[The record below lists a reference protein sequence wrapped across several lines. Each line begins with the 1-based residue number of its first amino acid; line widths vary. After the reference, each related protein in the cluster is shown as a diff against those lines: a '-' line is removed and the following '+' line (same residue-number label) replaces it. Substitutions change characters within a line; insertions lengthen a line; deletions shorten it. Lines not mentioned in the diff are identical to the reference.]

1 MKTWLKT
8 TLITGVLCCAVG
20 AVLTAAGMLTGGKQ
34 YVQAAD
40 INTLRGDAR
49 KTDSDS
55 LAVLNKQK
63 ISGVQALDLALDNLD
78 LKIVPSDDD
87 CCYLSYRIAATGGEA
102 PLTYTVQDGT
112 LHLKENDAVQPQVHI
127 DVDFLTDFLT
137 LGRLPEDDDN
147 AQTVILSVPK
157 SQLKQLDIRSS
168 YGDISMRGISAAR
181 GSIRCENGGIELE
194 HCQLSN
200 VKLNNDYGDVEMDH
214 CTVDTADISL
224 SNGEFDAES
233 TVFSGKNTLTNDYGD
248 ISMDH
253 CTVDTAAVQLSNGS
267 FDAQETAFSGE
278 NSITSSYGDVS
289 VSDTLANLQAL
300 TIQASTAYGEI
311 SVPDGLRAQIRQTT
325 DDDLTDY
332 CHSGTGGSLRV
343 QADNGNIELSDD

>member
-8 TLITGVLCCAVG
+8 ALISGVLCCAVG
-20 AVLTAAGMLTGGKQ
+20 AVLAAAGMLTGGKQ

-49 KTDSDS
+49 KADSDS
-55 LAVLNKQK
+55 LAVLDKQK
-63 ISGVQALDLALDNLD
+63 ISNVQAVDIALDNLD

-87 CCYLSYRIAATGGEA
+87 CCYLSYRIAANKGEA

-137 LGRLPEDDDN
+137 LGRLPEDDDT
-147 AQTVILSVPK
+147 QTVILSVPK
-157 SQLKQLDIRSS
+157 SQLKQLDICSS

-181 GSIRCENGGIELE
+181 GSIRCDNGDISLNN
-194 HCQLSN
+194 CQLSQFT
-200 VKLNNDYGDVEMDH
+200 LNNDYGDIDLER
-214 CTVDTADISL
+214 CTL
-224 SNGEFDAES
+224 
-233 TVFSGKNTLTNDYGD
+233 
-248 ISMDH
+248 
-253 CTVDTAAVQLSNGS
+253 DTAAVQLSNGG

-278 NSITSSYGDVS
+278 NSITSSYGDIS

-311 SVPDGLRAQIRQTT
+311 SVPDELRAQIRQIT
-325 DDDLTDY
+325 DDELTDY

-343 QADNGNIELSDD
+343 QADNGDIELSDD

>member
-20 AVLTAAGMLTGGKQ
+20 AVFTAAGMLTGGKQ

-49 KTDSDS
+49 KADSDS
-55 LAVLNKQK
+55 LAVLDKQK
-63 ISGVQALDLALDNLD
+63 ISNVQALDLALDTLD

-112 LHLKENDAVQPQVHI
+112 LHLKENDAVQPQVYI

-137 LGRLPEDDDN
+137 LGRLPEDDDT
-147 AQTVILSVPK
+147 QTVILSVPK
-157 SQLKQLDIRSS
+157 SQLKQLRIRVS

-181 GSIRCENGGIELE
+181 GSIRCENGDISLKN
-194 HCQLSN
+194 CRLSQFT
-200 VKLNNDYGDVEMDH
+200 LNNDYGDIDLER
-214 CTVDTADISL
+214 CTLDTADISL
-224 SNGEFDAES
+224 YNGE
-233 TVFSGKNTLTNDYGD
+233 
-248 ISMDH
+248 
-253 CTVDTAAVQLSNGS
+253 

-278 NSITSSYGDVS
+278 NSITSSYGDIS

-311 SVPDGLRAQIRQTT
+311 SVPDGLRAQIRQST

-343 QADNGNIELSDD
+343 QADDGDIELSDD

>member
-8 TLITGVLCCAVG
+8 ALLSGVLCCAVG
-20 AVLTAAGMLTGGKQ
+20 AVFTAAGMLTGGKQ

-49 KTDSDS
+49 KADSDS
-55 LAVLNKQK
+55 LAVLDKQK

-87 CCYLSYRIAATGGEA
+87 CCYLSYRIAATSGEA
-102 PLTYTVQDGT
+102 PLTYTVQNGT

-137 LGRLPEDDDN
+137 LGRLPEDDDT
-147 AQTVILSVPK
+147 QTVILSVPK

-181 GSIRCENGGIELE
+181 GSIRCDNGDISLKN
-194 HCQLSN
+194 CQLSQFT
-200 VKLNNDYGDVEMDH
+200 LN
-214 CTVDTADISL
+214 
-224 SNGEFDAES
+224 
-233 TVFSGKNTLTNDYGD
+233 NDYGD
-248 ISMDH
+248 ISMRGISAARGSIRCDNGDISLNNCQLSQFTLNNDYGDIDLER
-253 CTVDTAAVQLSNGS
+253 CTLDTAAVQLSNGG
-267 FDAQETAFSGE
+267 FDAQKTAFSGE

-300 TIQASTAYGEI
+300 TIQASTAYGKI
-311 SVPDGLRAQIRQTT
+311 SVPDGLRAQIRQST
-325 DDDLTDY
+325 DDDLTAY

-343 QADNGNIELSDD
+343 QADNGDIELSDD

>member
-8 TLITGVLCCAVG
+8 ALISGVLCCAVG
-20 AVLTAAGMLTGGKQ
+20 AVLAAAGMLTGGKQ

-49 KTDSDS
+49 KADSDS
-55 LAVLNKQK
+55 LAVLDKQK
-63 ISGVQALDLALDNLD
+63 ISGVQALNLSLDNLD

-87 CCYLSYRIAATGGEA
+87 CCYLSYRIAANKGEA
-102 PLTYTVQDGT
+102 PLTYTVQNGT

-137 LGRLPEDDDN
+137 LGRLPEDDDT
-147 AQTVILSVPK
+147 QTVILSVPK

-168 YGDISMRGISAAR
+168 YGDILMRGISAAR
-181 GSIRCENGGIELE
+181 GSIRCDNGDISLNN
-194 HCQLSN
+194 CQLSQFT
-200 VKLNNDYGDVEMDH
+200 LNNDYGDIDLER
-214 CTVDTADISL
+214 CTL
-224 SNGEFDAES
+224 
-233 TVFSGKNTLTNDYGD
+233 
-248 ISMDH
+248 
-253 CTVDTAAVQLSNGS
+253 DTAAVQLSNGG

-311 SVPDGLRAQIRQTT
+311 SVPDELRAQIRQTT

-343 QADNGNIELSDD
+343 QADNGDIELSDD

>member
-63 ISGVQALDLALDNLD
+63 ISGVQALDLSLDNLD

-181 GSIRCENGGIELE
+181 GSIRCENGDISLKN
-194 HCQLSN
+194 CRLSQLT
-200 VKLNNDYGDVEMDH
+200 LNNDYGNIDLER
-214 CTVDTADISL
+214 CTL
-224 SNGEFDAES
+224 
-233 TVFSGKNTLTNDYGD
+233 
-248 ISMDH
+248 
-253 CTVDTAAVQLSNGS
+253 DTAAVQLSNGG

>member
-8 TLITGVLCCAVG
+8 ALLSGVLCCAVG
-20 AVLTAAGMLTGGKQ
+20 TVLTAAGMLTSGKQ

-102 PLTYTVQDGT
+102 PLTYTVQNGT

-137 LGRLPEDDDN
+137 FGRLPEDDND

-181 GSIRCENGGIELE
+181 GSIHCDNGDISLKN
-194 HCQLSN
+194 CRLSQLT
-200 VKLNNDYGDVEMDH
+200 LNNDYGDIDLER
-214 CTVDTADISL
+214 CTL
-224 SNGEFDAES
+224 
-233 TVFSGKNTLTNDYGD
+233 
-248 ISMDH
+248 
-253 CTVDTAAVQLSNGS
+253 DTAAVQLSNGG

-278 NSITSSYGDVS
+278 NSITSSYGD
-289 VSDTLANLQAL
+289 
-300 TIQASTAYGEI
+300 I
-311 SVPDGLRAQIRQTT
+311 SVFRHLGEPAGADHTGEHHIRR
-325 DDDLTDY
+325 DFR
-332 CHSGTGGSLRV
+332 SGRTAGANS
-343 QADNGNIELSDD
+343 ADHGR

>member
-8 TLITGVLCCAVG
+8 ALLSGVLCCAVG
-20 AVLTAAGMLTGGKQ
+20 TVLTAAGMLTGGKQ

-87 CCYLSYRIAATGGEA
+87 CCYLSYRIAATNGET
-102 PLTYTVQDGT
+102 PLTYTVQNGT

-137 LGRLPEDDDN
+137 FGRLPEDDN
-147 AQTVILSVPK
+147 AAQTVILSVPK

-181 GSIRCENGGIELE
+181 GSIHCDNGDISLNN
-194 HCQLSN
+194 CQLSQLT
-200 VKLNNDYGDVEMDH
+200 LNNDYGDIDLER
-214 CTVDTADISL
+214 CTL
-224 SNGEFDAES
+224 
-233 TVFSGKNTLTNDYGD
+233 
-248 ISMDH
+248 
-253 CTVDTAAVQLSNGS
+253 DTAAVQLSNGG

-343 QADNGNIELSDD
+343 QADNGDIELSDD

>member
-8 TLITGVLCCAVG
+8 ALLSGVLCCAVG
-20 AVLTAAGMLTGGKQ
+20 TVLTAAGMLIGGKQ

-87 CCYLSYRIAATGGEA
+87 CCYLSYRIAATDGEA
-102 PLTYTVQDGT
+102 PLTYTVQNGT

-137 LGRLPEDDDN
+137 FGRLPEDDNDT
-147 AQTVILSVPK
+147 QTVILSVPK

-181 GSIRCENGGIELE
+181 GSIRCDNGDISLNN
-194 HCQLSN
+194 CQLSQLT
-200 VKLNNDYGDVEMDH
+200 LNNDYGDIDLER
-214 CTVDTADISL
+214 CTL
-224 SNGEFDAES
+224 
-233 TVFSGKNTLTNDYGD
+233 
-248 ISMDH
+248 
-253 CTVDTAAVQLSNGS
+253 DTAAVQLSNGG

-300 TIQASTAYGEI
+300 TIQASAAYGEI

-325 DDDLTDY
+325 DDELTDY

-343 QADNGNIELSDD
+343 QADNGDIELSDD

>member
-78 LKIVPSDDD
+78 LKIVPSADDS
-87 CCYLSYRIAATGGEA
+87 CYLSYRIAATGVEA

-137 LGRLPEDDDN
+137 LGRLPEDDDT
-147 AQTVILSVPK
+147 QTVILSVPK
-157 SQLKQLDIRSS
+157 SQLKQLRIRVS
-168 YGDISMRGISAAR
+168 YGDISMRGIAAAR
-181 GSIRCENGGIELE
+181 GSIHCDNGDISLNN
-194 HCQLSN
+194 CQLSQFT
-200 VKLNNDYGDVEMDH
+200 LNNDYGDIDLER
-214 CTVDTADISL
+214 CTL
-224 SNGEFDAES
+224 
-233 TVFSGKNTLTNDYGD
+233 
-248 ISMDH
+248 
-253 CTVDTAAVQLSNGS
+253 DTAAVQLSNGG

-325 DDDLTDY
+325 DDELTDY

-343 QADNGNIELSDD
+343 QADNGDIELSDD

>member
-8 TLITGVLCCAVG
+8 ALLSGVLCCAVG
-20 AVLTAAGMLTGGKQ
+20 TVFTAAGMLTGGKQ

-49 KTDSDS
+49 KADSDS

-87 CCYLSYRIAATGGEA
+87 CCYLSYRIAATDGEA
-102 PLTYTVQDGT
+102 PLTYTVQNGT

-137 LGRLPEDDDN
+137 FGRLPEDDND

-181 GSIRCENGGIELE
+181 GSIRCDNGDISLNN
-194 HCQLSN
+194 CQLSQLT
-200 VKLNNDYGDVEMDH
+200 LNNDYGDIDLER
-214 CTVDTADISL
+214 CTL
-224 SNGEFDAES
+224 
-233 TVFSGKNTLTNDYGD
+233 
-248 ISMDH
+248 
-253 CTVDTAAVQLSNGS
+253 DTAAVQLSNGG

-300 TIQASTAYGEI
+300 TIQASTTYGEI

-325 DDDLTDY
+325 DDELTDY

-343 QADNGNIELSDD
+343 QADNGDIELSDD

>member
-8 TLITGVLCCAVG
+8 ALLSGVLCCAVG
-20 AVLTAAGMLTGGKQ
+20 TVLTAAGMLTGGKQ

-49 KTDSDS
+49 KADSDS

-87 CCYLSYRIAATGGEA
+87 CCYLSYRIAATDGEA
-102 PLTYTVQDGT
+102 PLTYTVQNGT

-137 LGRLPEDDDN
+137 FGRLPEDDND

-157 SQLKQLDIRSS
+157 SQLKQLDICSS

-181 GSIRCENGGIELE
+181 GSIRCDNGDISLNN
-194 HCQLSN
+194 CQLSQLT
-200 VKLNNDYGDVEMDH
+200 LNNDYGDIDLER
-214 CTVDTADISL
+214 CTL
-224 SNGEFDAES
+224 
-233 TVFSGKNTLTNDYGD
+233 
-248 ISMDH
+248 
-253 CTVDTAAVQLSNGS
+253 DTAAVQLSNGG

-300 TIQASTAYGEI
+300 TIQASTTYGEI

-325 DDDLTDY
+325 DDELTDY

-343 QADNGNIELSDD
+343 QADNGDIELSDD

>member
-8 TLITGVLCCAVG
+8 ALLSGVLCCAVG

-87 CCYLSYRIAATGGEA
+87 CCYLSYRIAATDGEA
-102 PLTYTVQDGT
+102 PLTYTVQNGT

-137 LGRLPEDDDN
+137 FGRLPEDDDT
-147 AQTVILSVPK
+147 QTVILSVPK

-181 GSIRCENGGIELE
+181 GSIHCDNGDISLNN
-194 HCQLSN
+194 CQLSQFT
-200 VKLNNDYGDVEMDH
+200 LNNDYGDIDLER
-214 CTVDTADISL
+214 CTL
-224 SNGEFDAES
+224 
-233 TVFSGKNTLTNDYGD
+233 
-248 ISMDH
+248 
-253 CTVDTAAVQLSNGS
+253 DTAAVQLSNGG

-300 TIQASTAYGEI
+300 TIQASTTYGEI

-325 DDDLTDY
+325 DDELTDY

-343 QADNGNIELSDD
+343 QADNGDIELSDD

>member
-8 TLITGVLCCAVG
+8 ALLSGVLCCAVG

-87 CCYLSYRIAATGGEA
+87 CCYLSYRIAATDGEA
-102 PLTYTVQDGT
+102 PLTYTVQNGT

-137 LGRLPEDDDN
+137 FGRLPEDDND

-181 GSIRCENGGIELE
+181 GSIRCDNGDISLNN
-194 HCQLSN
+194 CQLSQLT
-200 VKLNNDYGDVEMDH
+200 LNNDYGDIDLEW
-214 CTVDTADISL
+214 CTL
-224 SNGEFDAES
+224 
-233 TVFSGKNTLTNDYGD
+233 
-248 ISMDH
+248 
-253 CTVDTAAVQLSNGS
+253 DTAAVQLSNGG

-300 TIQASTAYGEI
+300 TIQASTTYGEI

-325 DDDLTDY
+325 DDELTDY

-343 QADNGNIELSDD
+343 QADNGDIELSDD

>member
-8 TLITGVLCCAVG
+8 ALISGVLCCAVG

-49 KTDSDS
+49 KADSDS
-55 LAVLNKQK
+55 LAVLDKQK
-63 ISGVQALDLALDNLD
+63 ISGVQALNLALDNLD

-87 CCYLSYRIAATGGEA
+87 CCYLSYRIAANKGEA

-137 LGRLPEDDDN
+137 FGRLPEDDDT
-147 AQTVILSVPK
+147 QTVILSVPK

-168 YGDISMRGISAAR
+168 YGDISMRGISAAS
-181 GSIRCENGGIELE
+181 GSIRCDNGDISLNN
-194 HCQLSN
+194 CRLSQFT
-200 VKLNNDYGDVEMDH
+200 LNNDYGDIDLER
-214 CTVDTADISL
+214 CTL
-224 SNGEFDAES
+224 
-233 TVFSGKNTLTNDYGD
+233 
-248 ISMDH
+248 
-253 CTVDTAAVQLSNGS
+253 DTAAVQLSNGE

-343 QADNGNIELSDD
+343 QADNGDIELSDD

>member
-8 TLITGVLCCAVG
+8 ALISGVLCCAVG

-49 KTDSDS
+49 KADSDS
-55 LAVLNKQK
+55 LAVLDKQK
-63 ISGVQALDLALDNLD
+63 ISNVQAVDIALDNLD

-87 CCYLSYRIAATGGEA
+87 CCYLSYRIAASNGEA
-102 PLTYTVQDGT
+102 PLTYTVQNGT

-137 LGRLPEDDDN
+137 FGRLPEDDDT
-147 AQTVILSVPK
+147 QTVILSVPK

-181 GSIRCENGGIELE
+181 GSIRCDNGDISLNN
-194 HCQLSN
+194 CQLSQFT
-200 VKLNNDYGDVEMDH
+200 LNNDYGDIDLER
-214 CTVDTADISL
+214 CTL
-224 SNGEFDAES
+224 
-233 TVFSGKNTLTNDYGD
+233 
-248 ISMDH
+248 
-253 CTVDTAAVQLSNGS
+253 DTAAVQLSNGG

-325 DDDLTDY
+325 DDELTDY

-343 QADNGNIELSDD
+343 QADNGDIELSDD

>member
-8 TLITGVLCCAVG
+8 ALISGVLCCAVG
-20 AVLTAAGMLTGGKQ
+20 AVLAAAGMLTGGKQ

-49 KTDSDS
+49 KADSDS
-55 LAVLNKQK
+55 LAVLDKQK
-63 ISGVQALDLALDNLD
+63 ISGVQALNLSLDNLD

-102 PLTYTVQDGT
+102 PLTYTVQNGT

-137 LGRLPEDDDN
+137 LGRLPEDDDT
-147 AQTVILSVPK
+147 QTVILSVPK

-168 YGDISMRGISAAR
+168 YGDISMRGISAAS
-181 GSIRCENGGIELE
+181 GSIRCDNGDISLKN
-194 HCQLSN
+194 CQLSQFT
-200 VKLNNDYGDVEMDH
+200 LNNDYGDIDLER
-214 CTVDTADISL
+214 CAL
-224 SNGEFDAES
+224 
-233 TVFSGKNTLTNDYGD
+233 
-248 ISMDH
+248 
-253 CTVDTAAVQLSNGS
+253 DTAAVQLSNGG

-311 SVPDGLRAQIRQTT
+311 SVPDELRAQIRQTT

-343 QADNGNIELSDD
+343 QADNGDIELSDD

>member
-8 TLITGVLCCAVG
+8 ALLSGVLCCAVG
-20 AVLTAAGMLTGGKQ
+20 TVLTAAGMLTGGKQ

-87 CCYLSYRIAATGGEA
+87 CCYLSYRIAATDGET
-102 PLTYTVQDGT
+102 PLTYTVQNGT

-137 LGRLPEDDDN
+137 FGRLPEDDND

-181 GSIRCENGGIELE
+181 GSIHCDNGDISLNN
-194 HCQLSN
+194 CQLSQLT
-200 VKLNNDYGDVEMDH
+200 LNNDYGDIDLER
-214 CTVDTADISL
+214 CTL
-224 SNGEFDAES
+224 
-233 TVFSGKNTLTNDYGD
+233 
-248 ISMDH
+248 
-253 CTVDTAAVQLSNGS
+253 DTAAVQLSNGG

-343 QADNGNIELSDD
+343 QADNGDIELSAD

>member
-8 TLITGVLCCAVG
+8 ALISGVLCCAVG
-20 AVLTAAGMLTGGKQ
+20 AVLAAAGMLTGGKQ

-49 KTDSDS
+49 KADSDS
-55 LAVLNKQK
+55 LAVLDKQK
-63 ISGVQALDLALDNLD
+63 ISGVQALNLSLDNLD

-87 CCYLSYRIAATGGEA
+87 CCYLSYRIAANKGEK
-102 PLTYTVQDGT
+102 PLTYTVQNGT

-137 LGRLPEDDDN
+137 LGRLPEDDDT
-147 AQTVILSVPK
+147 QTVILSVPK

-168 YGDISMRGISAAR
+168 YGDILMRGISAAR
-181 GSIRCENGGIELE
+181 GSIRCDNGDISLNN
-194 HCQLSN
+194 CQLSQFT
-200 VKLNNDYGDVEMDH
+200 LNNDYGDIDLER
-214 CTVDTADISL
+214 CTL
-224 SNGEFDAES
+224 
-233 TVFSGKNTLTNDYGD
+233 
-248 ISMDH
+248 
-253 CTVDTAAVQLSNGS
+253 DTAAVQLSNGG

-311 SVPDGLRAQIRQTT
+311 SVPDELRAQIRQTT

-343 QADNGNIELSDD
+343 QADNGDIELSDD

>member
-8 TLITGVLCCAVG
+8 ALISGVLCCAVG

-49 KTDSDS
+49 KADSDS
-55 LAVLNKQK
+55 LAVLDKQK
-63 ISGVQALDLALDNLD
+63 ISGVQALNLSLDNLD

-87 CCYLSYRIAATGGEA
+87 CCYLSYRIAANKGEA
-102 PLTYTVQDGT
+102 PLTYTVQNGT

-137 LGRLPEDDDN
+137 LGRLPEDDDT
-147 AQTVILSVPK
+147 QTVILSVPK

-181 GSIRCENGGIELE
+181 GSIRCDNGDISLKN
-194 HCQLSN
+194 CQRSQFT
-200 VKLNNDYGDVEMDH
+200 LNNDYGDIDLER
-214 CTVDTADISL
+214 CTL
-224 SNGEFDAES
+224 
-233 TVFSGKNTLTNDYGD
+233 
-248 ISMDH
+248 
-253 CTVDTAAVQLSNGS
+253 DTAAVQLSNGG

-278 NSITSSYGDVS
+278 NSITSSYGDIS

-311 SVPDGLRAQIRQTT
+311 SVPDELRAQIRQTT

-343 QADNGNIELSDD
+343 QADNGDIELSDD

>member
-137 LGRLPEDDDN
+137 LGRLPEDDDT
-147 AQTVILSVPK
+147 QTVILSVPK
-157 SQLKQLDIRSS
+157 FQLKQLDIRSS

-181 GSIRCENGGIELE
+181 GSIRCENGDISLNN
-194 HCQLSN
+194 CQLSQFT
-200 VKLNNDYGDVEMDH
+200 LNNDYGDIDLER
-214 CTVDTADISL
+214 CTL
-224 SNGEFDAES
+224 
-233 TVFSGKNTLTNDYGD
+233 
-248 ISMDH
+248 
-253 CTVDTAAVQLSNGS
+253 DTAAVQLSNGG
-267 FDAQETAFSGE
+267 FDAQETAFFGE

-300 TIQASTAYGEI
+300 TIQANTAYGEI

-325 DDDLTDY
+325 DDELTDY

-343 QADNGNIELSDD
+343 QADNGDIELSDD

>member
-1 MKTWLKT
+1 M
-8 TLITGVLCCAVG
+8 
-20 AVLTAAGMLTGGKQ
+20 
-34 YVQAAD
+34 
-40 INTLRGDAR
+40 
-49 KTDSDS
+49 
-55 LAVLNKQK
+55 
-63 ISGVQALDLALDNLD
+63 
-78 LKIVPSDDD
+78 PSDDD

-137 LGRLPEDDDN
+137 LGRLPEDDDT
-147 AQTVILSVPK
+147 QTVILSVPK
-157 SQLKQLDIRSS
+157 SQLKQLRIHVS
-168 YGDISMRGISAAR
+168 YGDISMRGIAASR
-181 GSIRCENGGIELE
+181 GSIRCENGDISLKN
-194 HCQLSN
+194 CRLSQLT
-200 VKLNNDYGDVEMDH
+200 LNNDYGDIDLER
-214 CTVDTADISL
+214 CTL
-224 SNGEFDAES
+224 
-233 TVFSGKNTLTNDYGD
+233 
-248 ISMDH
+248 
-253 CTVDTAAVQLSNGS
+253 DTAAVQLSNGS

-325 DDDLTDY
+325 DDELTDY

-343 QADNGNIELSDD
+343 QADNGDIELSDD

>member
-137 LGRLPEDDDN
+137 LGRLPEDDDT
-147 AQTVILSVPK
+147 QTVILSVPK

-168 YGDISMRGISAAR
+168 YGDISMRVIAAAR
-181 GSIRCENGGIELE
+181 GSIHCDNGDISLNN
-194 HCQLSN
+194 CQLSQFT
-200 VKLNNDYGDVEMDH
+200 LNNDYGDIDLER
-214 CTVDTADISL
+214 CTL
-224 SNGEFDAES
+224 
-233 TVFSGKNTLTNDYGD
+233 
-248 ISMDH
+248 
-253 CTVDTAAVQLSNGS
+253 DTAAVQLSNGG
-267 FDAQETAFSGE
+267 FDAQETAFFGE

-311 SVPDGLRAQIRQTT
+311 SVPDGLRSQIRQTT
-325 DDDLTDY
+325 DDELTDY

-343 QADNGNIELSDD
+343 QADNGDIELSDD

>member
-137 LGRLPEDDDN
+137 LGRLPEDDDT
-147 AQTVILSVPK
+147 QTVILSVPK

-181 GSIRCENGGIELE
+181 GSIRCDNGDIELE
-194 HCQLSN
+194 HCRLSQFT
-200 VKLNNDYGDVEMDH
+200 LNNDYGDIDLER
-214 CTVDTADISL
+214 CTL
-224 SNGEFDAES
+224 
-233 TVFSGKNTLTNDYGD
+233 
-248 ISMDH
+248 
-253 CTVDTAAVQLSNGS
+253 DTAAVQLSNGG

-278 NSITSSYGDVS
+278 NSIASSYGDVS

-311 SVPDGLRAQIRQTT
+311 SVPDGLRSQIRQTT
-325 DDDLTDY
+325 DDELTDY

-343 QADNGNIELSDD
+343 QADNGDIELSDD

>member
-8 TLITGVLCCAVG
+8 ALISGVLCCAVG

-49 KTDSDS
+49 KADSDS
-55 LAVLNKQK
+55 LAVLDKQK
-63 ISGVQALDLALDNLD
+63 IPNVQALNLSLDNLD

-87 CCYLSYRIAATGGEA
+87 CCYLSYRIAASNGEA
-102 PLTYTVQDGT
+102 PLTYTVQNGT

-137 LGRLPEDDDN
+137 LGRLPEDDDT
-147 AQTVILSVPK
+147 QTVILSVPK

-181 GSIRCENGGIELE
+181 GSIRCENGEISLKN
-194 HCQLSN
+194 CQLSQFT
-200 VKLNNDYGDVEMDH
+200 LSNDYGDIDLER
-214 CTVDTADISL
+214 CTLDTADISL
-224 SNGEFDAES
+224 YNGE
-233 TVFSGKNTLTNDYGD
+233 
-248 ISMDH
+248 
-253 CTVDTAAVQLSNGS
+253 

-311 SVPDGLRAQIRQTT
+311 SVPDELRAQIRQTT
-325 DDDLTDY
+325 DDELTDY

-343 QADNGNIELSDD
+343 QADDGDIEISDD

>member
-8 TLITGVLCCAVG
+8 ALLSGVLCCAVG
-20 AVLTAAGMLTGGKQ
+20 TVLTAAGMLTGGKQ

-87 CCYLSYRIAATGGEA
+87 CCYLSYRIAATDGEA
-102 PLTYTVQDGT
+102 PLTYTVQNGT

-137 LGRLPEDDDN
+137 FGRLPEDDND

-157 SQLKQLDIRSS
+157 SQLKQLRIHVS

-181 GSIRCENGGIELE
+181 GSIRCDNGDISLNN
-194 HCQLSN
+194 CQLSQLT
-200 VKLNNDYGDVEMDH
+200 LNNDYGDIDLER
-214 CTVDTADISL
+214 CTL
-224 SNGEFDAES
+224 
-233 TVFSGKNTLTNDYGD
+233 
-248 ISMDH
+248 
-253 CTVDTAAVQLSNGS
+253 DTAAVQLSNGG

-325 DDDLTDY
+325 DDELTDY

-343 QADNGNIELSDD
+343 QADNGDIELSDD

>member
-8 TLITGVLCCAVG
+8 ALISGVLCCAVG
-20 AVLTAAGMLTGGKQ
+20 AVLAAAGMLTGGKQ

-49 KTDSDS
+49 KADSDS
-55 LAVLNKQK
+55 LAVLDKQK
-63 ISGVQALDLALDNLD
+63 ISHVQALELALDNLD

-87 CCYLSYRIAATGGEA
+87 CCYLSYRIAANKGEA
-102 PLTYTVQDGT
+102 PLTYTVQNGT

-137 LGRLPEDDDN
+137 LGRLPEDDDT
-147 AQTVILSVPK
+147 QTVILSVPK

-168 YGDISMRGISAAR
+168 YGDISMRGISAAS
-181 GSIRCENGGIELE
+181 GSIRCDNGDISLKN
-194 HCQLSN
+194 CQLSQL
-200 VKLNNDYGDVEMDH
+200 KLNNDYGDIDLER
-214 CTVDTADISL
+214 CTLDTADISL
-224 SNGEFDAES
+224 YNGE
-233 TVFSGKNTLTNDYGD
+233 
-248 ISMDH
+248 
-253 CTVDTAAVQLSNGS
+253 

-278 NSITSSYGDVS
+278 NSITSSYGDIS

-325 DDDLTDY
+325 DDELTDY

-343 QADNGNIELSDD
+343 QADDGDIELSDD

>member
-8 TLITGVLCCAVG
+8 ALISGVLCCAVG

-34 YVQAAD
+34 YVQTAD

-49 KTDSDS
+49 KADSDS
-55 LAVLNKQK
+55 LAVLDKQK
-63 ISGVQALDLALDNLD
+63 ISNVQALDLALDTLD

-137 LGRLPEDDDN
+137 LGRLPEDDDT
-147 AQTVILSVPK
+147 QTVILSVPK
-157 SQLKQLDIRSS
+157 SQLKQLRIRVS
-168 YGDISMRGISAAR
+168 YGDISMRGIAAARGSIHCDNGDISLNNCQLSQLTLNNDYGDISMRGIAAAR
-181 GSIRCENGGIELE
+181 GSIRCENGDISLKN
-194 HCQLSN
+194 CRLSQLT
-200 VKLNNDYGDVEMDH
+200 LNNDYGDIDLER
-214 CTVDTADISL
+214 CTL
-224 SNGEFDAES
+224 
-233 TVFSGKNTLTNDYGD
+233 
-248 ISMDH
+248 
-253 CTVDTAAVQLSNGS
+253 DTAAVQLSNGG

-325 DDDLTDY
+325 DDELTDY

-343 QADNGNIELSDD
+343 QADNGDIELSDD

>member
-8 TLITGVLCCAVG
+8 ALLSGVLCCAVG
-20 AVLTAAGMLTGGKQ
+20 TVLTAAGMLTGGKQ

-49 KTDSDS
+49 KADSDS

-102 PLTYTVQDGT
+102 PLTYTVQNGT

-137 LGRLPEDDDN
+137 FGRLPEDDND

-181 GSIRCENGGIELE
+181 GSIHCDNGDISLKN
-194 HCQLSN
+194 CRLSQLT
-200 VKLNNDYGDVEMDH
+200 LNNDYGDIDLER
-214 CTVDTADISL
+214 CTL
-224 SNGEFDAES
+224 
-233 TVFSGKNTLTNDYGD
+233 
-248 ISMDH
+248 
-253 CTVDTAAVQLSNGS
+253 DTAAVQLSNGG

-278 NSITSSYGDVS
+278 NSITSSYGDIS

-300 TIQASTAYGEI
+300 TIQASTTYGEI

-325 DDDLTDY
+325 DDELTDY

-343 QADNGNIELSDD
+343 QADNGDIELSDD

>member
-8 TLITGVLCCAVG
+8 ALLSGVLCCAVG
-20 AVLTAAGMLTGGKQ
+20 TVLTAAGMLTGGKQ

-102 PLTYTVQDGT
+102 PLTYTVQNGT

-137 LGRLPEDDDN
+137 FGRLPEDDND

-181 GSIRCENGGIELE
+181 GSIHCDNGDISLNN
-194 HCQLSN
+194 CQLSQFT
-200 VKLNNDYGDVEMDH
+200 LNNDYGDIDLER
-214 CTVDTADISL
+214 CTL
-224 SNGEFDAES
+224 
-233 TVFSGKNTLTNDYGD
+233 
-248 ISMDH
+248 
-253 CTVDTAAVQLSNGS
+253 DTAAVQLSNGG

-300 TIQASTAYGEI
+300 TIQASTTYGEI

-325 DDDLTDY
+325 DDELTDY

-343 QADNGNIELSDD
+343 QADNGDIELSDD

>member
-8 TLITGVLCCAVG
+8 ALISGVLCCAVG

-49 KTDSDS
+49 KADSDS
-55 LAVLNKQK
+55 LAVLDKQK
-63 ISGVQALDLALDNLD
+63 ISGVQALNLSLDNLD

-87 CCYLSYRIAATGGEA
+87 CCYLSYRIAANKGEA
-102 PLTYTVQDGT
+102 PLTYTVQNGT

-137 LGRLPEDDDN
+137 LGRLPEDDDT
-147 AQTVILSVPK
+147 QTVILSVPK

-181 GSIRCENGGIELE
+181 GSIRCDNGDISLKN
-194 HCQLSN
+194 CQRSQFT
-200 VKLNNDYGDVEMDH
+200 LNNDYGDIDLER
-214 CTVDTADISL
+214 CTL
-224 SNGEFDAES
+224 
-233 TVFSGKNTLTNDYGD
+233 
-248 ISMDH
+248 
-253 CTVDTAAVQLSNGS
+253 DTAAVQLSNGG

-311 SVPDGLRAQIRQTT
+311 SVPDELRAQIRQTT

-343 QADNGNIELSDD
+343 QADNGDIELSDD

>member
-8 TLITGVLCCAVG
+8 ALISGVLCCAVG

-49 KTDSDS
+49 KADSDS
-55 LAVLNKQK
+55 LAVLDKQK
-63 ISGVQALDLALDNLD
+63 ISGVQALNLSLDNLD

-87 CCYLSYRIAATGGEA
+87 CCYLSYRIAANKGEA
-102 PLTYTVQDGT
+102 PLTYTVQNGT

-137 LGRLPEDDDN
+137 LGRLPEDDDT
-147 AQTVILSVPK
+147 QTVILSVPK

-181 GSIRCENGGIELE
+181 GSIRCDNGDISLKN
-194 HCQLSN
+194 CQLSQFT
-200 VKLNNDYGDVEMDH
+200 LNNDYGDIDLER
-214 CTVDTADISL
+214 CTL
-224 SNGEFDAES
+224 
-233 TVFSGKNTLTNDYGD
+233 
-248 ISMDH
+248 
-253 CTVDTAAVQLSNGS
+253 DTAAVQLSNGG

-289 VSDTLANLQAL
+289 VSDTLANLQAR

-311 SVPDGLRAQIRQTT
+311 SVPDELRAQIRQTT

-343 QADNGNIELSDD
+343 QADNGDIELSDD

>member
-8 TLITGVLCCAVG
+8 ALLSGVLCCAVG
-20 AVLTAAGMLTGGKQ
+20 TVFTAAGMLTGGKQ

-49 KTDSDS
+49 KADSDS
-55 LAVLNKQK
+55 LAVLDKQK
-63 ISGVQALDLALDNLD
+63 ISNVQALDIALDTLD

-112 LHLKENDAVQPQVHI
+112 LQLKENDAVQPQVHI

-157 SQLKQLDIRSS
+157 SQLKQLRIHVS

-181 GSIRCENGGIELE
+181 GSIRCDNGDISLNN
-194 HCQLSN
+194 CQLSQLT
-200 VKLNNDYGDVEMDH
+200 LNNDYGDIDLER
-214 CTVDTADISL
+214 CTL
-224 SNGEFDAES
+224 
-233 TVFSGKNTLTNDYGD
+233 
-248 ISMDH
+248 
-253 CTVDTAAVQLSNGS
+253 DTAAVQLSNGG

-300 TIQASTAYGEI
+300 TIQASTTYGEI

-325 DDDLTDY
+325 DDELTDY

-343 QADNGNIELSDD
+343 QADNGDIELSDD

>member
-8 TLITGVLCCAVG
+8 ALISGVLCCAVG
-20 AVLTAAGMLTGGKQ
+20 AVLTSAGMLTGGKQ

-49 KTDSDS
+49 KADSDS
-55 LAVLNKQK
+55 LAVLDKQK
-63 ISGVQALDLALDNLD
+63 ISHVQALELVLDNLD

-87 CCYLSYRIAATGGEA
+87 CCYLSYRIAASNGEA
-102 PLTYTVQDGT
+102 PLTYTVQNGT

-137 LGRLPEDDDN
+137 LGRLPKDDDT
-147 AQTVILSVPK
+147 QTVILSVPK

-181 GSIRCENGGIELE
+181 GSIRCDNGDISLNN
-194 HCQLSN
+194 CQLSQFT
-200 VKLNNDYGDVEMDH
+200 LNNDYGDIDLER
-214 CTVDTADISL
+214 CTL
-224 SNGEFDAES
+224 
-233 TVFSGKNTLTNDYGD
+233 
-248 ISMDH
+248 
-253 CTVDTAAVQLSNGS
+253 DTAAVQLSNGG

-325 DDDLTDY
+325 DDELTDY

-343 QADNGNIELSDD
+343 QADNGDIELSDD

>member
-20 AVLTAAGMLTGGKQ
+20 AVFTAAGMLTGGKQ

-49 KTDSDS
+49 KADSDS
-55 LAVLNKQK
+55 LAVLDKQK
-63 ISGVQALDLALDNLD
+63 ISNVQALDLALDTLD

-137 LGRLPEDDDN
+137 LGRLPEDDDT
-147 AQTVILSVPK
+147 QTVILSVPK
-157 SQLKQLDIRSS
+157 SQLKQLRIHVS
-168 YGDISMRGISAAR
+168 YGNISMRGISAAR
-181 GSIRCENGGIELE
+181 GSIRCDNGDISLNN
-194 HCQLSN
+194 CQLSQFT
-200 VKLNNDYGDVEMDH
+200 LNNDYGDIDLER
-214 CTVDTADISL
+214 CTL
-224 SNGEFDAES
+224 
-233 TVFSGKNTLTNDYGD
+233 
-248 ISMDH
+248 
-253 CTVDTAAVQLSNGS
+253 DTAAVQLSNGG

-325 DDDLTDY
+325 DDELTDY

-343 QADNGNIELSDD
+343 QADNGDIELSDD

>member
-8 TLITGVLCCAVG
+8 ALISGVLCCAVG

-49 KTDSDS
+49 KADSDS

-63 ISGVQALDLALDNLD
+63 ISGVQALDLALDTLD

-137 LGRLPEDDDN
+137 LGRLPEDDDT
-147 AQTVILSVPK
+147 QTVILSVPK
-157 SQLKQLDIRSS
+157 SQLKQLRIHVS
-168 YGDISMRGISAAR
+168 YGNISMRGISAAR
-181 GSIRCENGGIELE
+181 GSIRCDNGDISLKN
-194 HCQLSN
+194 CRLSQLT
-200 VKLNNDYGDVEMDH
+200 LNNDYGDIDLER
-214 CTVDTADISL
+214 CTL
-224 SNGEFDAES
+224 
-233 TVFSGKNTLTNDYGD
+233 
-248 ISMDH
+248 
-253 CTVDTAAVQLSNGS
+253 DTAAVQLSNGG

-325 DDDLTDY
+325 DDELTDY

-343 QADNGNIELSDD
+343 QADNGDIELSDD

>member
-8 TLITGVLCCAVG
+8 ALLSGVLCCAVG

-87 CCYLSYRIAATGGEA
+87 CCYLSYRIAATDGEA
-102 PLTYTVQDGT
+102 PLTYTVQNGT

-137 LGRLPEDDDN
+137 FGRLPEDDND

-181 GSIRCENGGIELE
+181 GSIRCDNGDISLNN
-194 HCQLSN
+194 CQLSQLT
-200 VKLNNDYGDVEMDH
+200 LNNDYGDIDLER
-214 CTVDTADISL
+214 CTL
-224 SNGEFDAES
+224 
-233 TVFSGKNTLTNDYGD
+233 
-248 ISMDH
+248 
-253 CTVDTAAVQLSNGS
+253 DTAAVQLSNGG

-300 TIQASTAYGEI
+300 TIQASTSYGEI

-325 DDDLTDY
+325 DDELTDY

-343 QADNGNIELSDD
+343 QADNGDIELSDD

>member
-8 TLITGVLCCAVG
+8 ALISGVLCCAVG

-49 KTDSDS
+49 KADSDS
-55 LAVLNKQK
+55 LAVLDKQK
-63 ISGVQALDLALDNLD
+63 ISNVQAVDIALDNLD

-87 CCYLSYRIAATGGEA
+87 CCYLSYRIAASNGEA
-102 PLTYTVQDGT
+102 PLTYTVQNGT

-137 LGRLPEDDDN
+137 LGRLPEDDDT
-147 AQTVILSVPK
+147 QTVILSVPK

-181 GSIRCENGGIELE
+181 GSIRCDNGDISLNN
-194 HCQLSN
+194 CQLSQFT
-200 VKLNNDYGDVEMDH
+200 LNNDYGDIDLER
-214 CTVDTADISL
+214 CAL
-224 SNGEFDAES
+224 
-233 TVFSGKNTLTNDYGD
+233 
-248 ISMDH
+248 
-253 CTVDTAAVQLSNGS
+253 DTAAVQLSNGE

-311 SVPDGLRAQIRQTT
+311 SVPDELRAQIRQST
-325 DDDLTDY
+325 DDDLADY

-343 QADNGNIELSDD
+343 QADNGDIELSDD

>member
-8 TLITGVLCCAVG
+8 ALISGVLCCAVG
-20 AVLTAAGMLTGGKQ
+20 AVLAAAGMLTGGKQ

-49 KTDSDS
+49 KADSDS
-55 LAVLNKQK
+55 LAVLDKQK
-63 ISGVQALDLALDNLD
+63 ISGVQALNLSLDNLD

-87 CCYLSYRIAATGGEA
+87 CCYLSYRIAASNGEA
-102 PLTYTVQDGT
+102 PLTYTVQNGT

-137 LGRLPEDDDN
+137 LGRLPEDDDT
-147 AQTVILSVPK
+147 QTVILSVPK
-157 SQLKQLDIRSS
+157 SQLKQLDICSS
-168 YGDISMRGISAAR
+168 YGDISMRGISAAS
-181 GSIRCENGGIELE
+181 GSIRCDNGDISLNN
-194 HCQLSN
+194 CQLSQFT
-200 VKLNNDYGDVEMDH
+200 LNNDYGDIDLER
-214 CTVDTADISL
+214 CTL
-224 SNGEFDAES
+224 
-233 TVFSGKNTLTNDYGD
+233 
-248 ISMDH
+248 
-253 CTVDTAAVQLSNGS
+253 DTAAVQLSNGG

-311 SVPDGLRAQIRQTT
+311 SVPDELRAQIRQST

-343 QADNGNIELSDD
+343 QADNGDIELSDD